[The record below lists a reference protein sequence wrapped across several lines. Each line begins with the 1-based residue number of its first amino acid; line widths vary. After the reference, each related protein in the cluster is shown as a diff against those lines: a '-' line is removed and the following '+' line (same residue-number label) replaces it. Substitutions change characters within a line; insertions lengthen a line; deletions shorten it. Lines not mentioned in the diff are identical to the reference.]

1 MVATGKG
8 NQSMENRNL
17 RRTIRIAV
25 TIIFTLAGLSSA
37 SAQLL
42 KPGEIVYSRATQGN
56 NCLTAAI
63 WVVGLDGSN
72 DRFITNGLHPRI
84 SPDGRYLL
92 FKRFD
97 GSVACGPF
105 TNGAPQF
112 WIREL
117 ATGRETQLVQNF
129 SVSTGHFFSPDTNRA
144 GSQIISSDG
153 GSVCT
158 MNLDGSN
165 RFCVSPPVLSPI
177 NSPGYM
183 TVRSD
188 GLTVIQNYQDQ
199 IQRDGLYMI
208 NYNLTNPV
216 KIPNT
221 AHNDSDPTW
230 SNDGQQIAYAV
241 FSDAGR
247 AQPYWMINLFKINP
261 DGTGKT
267 QLTNVSLPPSGEGFS
282 YSIVW
287 TLDNS
292 TLLNAA
298 KLNGVAGIY
307 KIDANGGGVVGM
319 IPITPGSV
327 PEWVG
332 GIVPPYSEQQTA
344 SFGAGLT
351 TGGGFSLVDTVG
363 QAFAGQTSAAGQFS
377 FQSGFWTIPAHH
389 AVSLFDF
396 DGDYKTDLSIFRP
409 NGATGSEWWYL
420 KSSNGGNFATQFGT
434 PTDKLV
440 AADYTGDG
448 KADIAF
454 WRPST
459 GEWFIL
465 RSEDSS
471 FYAFP
476 FGASGD
482 IPAPADYDG
491 DGKADAA
498 VFRSSNS
505 TWFIQNSGGGTT
517 IKTFGSVGDVPVVAD
532 YDGDGKADLAI
543 FRPNGATGSEW
554 WISKSSGGT
563 FATQFGV
570 PTDRTVPGDYT
581 GDGKADIAFWRPATG
596 QWYILRSEDLSFFA
610 FPFGSNGDIPVPGD
624 YDGDGKT
631 DAAVF
636 RPSSSTWFAQG
647 STSGT
652 IIQQFGAAGDVP
664 VPSEF
669 VR

>member
-1 MVATGKG
+1 MKYWAILSAEVLFLT
-8 NQSMENRNL
+8 
-17 RRTIRIAV
+17 V
-25 TIIFTLAGLSSA
+25 VWLASSA

-105 TNGAPQF
+105 TNGAPEF

-158 MNLDGSN
+158 MNLNGAN
-165 RFCVSPPVLSPI
+165 RFCVSPPGLTPI

-199 IQRDGLYMI
+199 IQRDGLYTI
-208 NYNLTNPV
+208 NYNLTNPL

-221 AHNDSDPTW
+221 AHNDADPTW

-241 FSDAGR
+241 FSNAGR
-247 AQPYWMINLFKINP
+247 AQPYWLINLFKINP
-261 DGTGKT
+261 DGSNKT
-267 QLTNVSLPPSGEGFS
+267 QLTNVTLPPSGEGFS
-282 YSIVW
+282 YSLVW

-292 TLLNAA
+292 ILLNAA

-319 IPITPGSV
+319 VPITPGSV

-332 GIVPPYSEQQTA
+332 GIVPPYSEQQVA
-344 SFGAGLT
+344 SFGGGLT
-351 TGGGFSLVDTVG
+351 TGGGFSLVSTAG
-363 QAFAGQTSAAGQFS
+363 QAFAGQTSAAGQYS
-377 FQSGFWTIPAHH
+377 FQSGFWTIPTHH

-396 DGDYKTDLSIFRP
+396 DGDGKTDISIFRP
-409 NGATGSEWWYL
+409 NGDE
-420 KSSNGGNFATQFGT
+420 
-434 PTDKLV
+434 
-440 AADYTGDG
+440 
-448 KADIAF
+448 
-454 WRPST
+454 R
-459 GEWFIL
+459 
-465 RSEDSS
+465 
-471 FYAFP
+471 
-476 FGASGD
+476 
-482 IPAPADYDG
+482 
-491 DGKADAA
+491 
-498 VFRSSNS
+498 
-505 TWFIQNSGGGTT
+505 
-517 IKTFGSVGDVPVVAD
+517 
-532 YDGDGKADLAI
+532 
-543 FRPNGATGSEW
+543 
-554 WISKSSGGT
+554 
-563 FATQFGV
+563 FGV
-570 PTDRTVPGDYT
+570 VVFEVVEWRELCDAVRNA
-581 GDGKADIAFWRPATG
+581 DG
-596 QWYILRSEDLSFFA
+596 
-610 FPFGSNGDIPVPGD
+610 
-624 YDGDGKT
+624 
-631 DAAVF
+631 
-636 RPSSSTWFAQG
+636 
-647 STSGT
+647 
-652 IIQQFGAAGDVP
+652 
-664 VPSEF
+664 
-669 VR
+669 